1 MAYYHFGVLGPPLV
15 QVVPDIIETV
25 EGRNITA
32 MCNVTGNPKPDR
44 IIWKRSDGI
53 LSSART
59 MVSKGN
65 LTILNTTTQDNGFY
79 SKPLGYEII
88 VSYPSCLL
96 KPPPK
101 PPSNVTVIAY
111 EDLILPCFTPLD
123 LKPTIIHMY
132 N

>member
-65 LTILNTTTQDNGFY
+65 LTILNTTKT
-79 SKPLGYEII
+79 
-88 VSYPSCLL
+88 
-96 KPPPK
+96 
-101 PPSNVTVIAY
+101 TA
-111 EDLILPCFTPLD
+111 FTFVPQQTPGVRSHRQLSFMS
-123 LKPTIIHMY
+123 IEASA
-132 N
+132 

>member
-79 SKPLGYEII
+79 VCTAANSWGTKSSSVVLHVY
-88 VSYPSCLL
+88 
-96 KPPPK
+96 
-101 PPSNVTVIAY
+101 
-111 EDLILPCFTPLD
+111 
-123 LKPTIIHMY
+123 
-132 N
+132 

>member
-32 MCNVTGNPKPDR
+32 MCNVTGNAKPDR

-79 SKPLGYEII
+79 VPQQ
-88 VSYPSCLL
+88 
-96 KPPPK
+96 
-101 PPSNVTVIAY
+101 
-111 EDLILPCFTPLD
+111 TPGVRNHRQLSFMS
-123 LKPTIIHMY
+123 IEASA
-132 N
+132 

>member
-1 MAYYHFGVLGPPLV
+1 MAYYHFGVPLV

-25 EGRNITA
+25 KGRNITA

-65 LTILNTTTQDNGFY
+65 LTILNTTTKENGFY
-79 SKPLGYEII
+79 VCTAANPWGAKS
-88 VSYPSCLL
+88 SS
-96 KPPPK
+96 
-101 PPSNVTVIAY
+101 VILSIEASA
-111 EDLILPCFTPLD
+111 
-123 LKPTIIHMY
+123 
-132 N
+132 